1 MAEKII
7 SKLGP
12 WAFIIGLVLAI
23 IIALW
28 GALSNATIP
37 TWAIILLAILGIIVG
52 LFNVTGREAQRFL
65 IAVIAFLLSFS
76 SLGAVIT
83 ALKLNWV
90 GVDIFFYLLSVFV
103 APAAAVVAVRALF
116 GIAKDLE

>member
-1 MAEKII
+1 MAEKIV

-116 GIAKDLE
+116 GIAKD